1 MTTLAL
7 AALVI
12 TVIVSRI
19 LRRRSLPLLSVEQ
32 KASVMDTTAKGD
44 IWPLVALLLVVIVP
58 WHFAFSHIPSDFR
71 VGVVTAFLVAVL
83 LLSLGASATRLV
95 RLSRLAL
102 PRPYIR
108 SLGYG
113 TLLVHFALLLLI
125 ISFAQYEFRRF
136 HP

>member
-7 AALVI
+7 ILLV
-12 TVIVSRI
+12 TAVIVSRV
-19 LRRRSLPLLSVEQ
+19 LRRRSLPLLTVEQ
-32 KASVMDTTAKGD
+32 KASMMDATASGD
-44 IWPLVALLLVVIVP
+44 IWPLVALIVVIIVP
-58 WHFAFSHIPSDFR
+58 WYFAFLHIPPDYR
-71 VGVVTAFLVAVL
+71 VGAVAAFLFAVL

-102 PRPYIR
+102 PRPYLR
-108 SLGYG
+108 SIGYG

-125 ISFAQYEFRRF
+125 VAFAQYASHRF